1 MMKYAPSTAA
11 TLSRERHVEIAVMRS
26 LGFISRLI
34 LSLPPA
40 EALIIGLVEGV
51 PGYGSAL
58 LVLS

>member
-1 MMKYAPSTAA
+1 M
-11 TLSRERHVEIAVMRS
+11 LIRERHVEIAVMRS

-51 PGYGSAL
+51 PGYGSVL
-58 LVLS
+58 RVLS